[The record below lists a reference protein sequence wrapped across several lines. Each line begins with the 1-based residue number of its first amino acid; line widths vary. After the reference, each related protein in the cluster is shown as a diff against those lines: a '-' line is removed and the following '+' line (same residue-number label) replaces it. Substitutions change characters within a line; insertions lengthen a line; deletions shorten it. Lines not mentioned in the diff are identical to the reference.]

1 MAQIIEWDTE
11 KTKKNSG
18 YLKTEHPNMDK
29 TQKIKSKFLFA
40 TSLWITTTEDLKKL
54 CNIIWAAF
62 CKGVMF
68 PNGF

>member
-29 TQKIKSKFLFA
+29 TQKIKSRFLFA
-40 TSLWITTTEDLKKL
+40 TSLWITTT
-54 CNIIWAAF
+54 
-62 CKGVMF
+62 
-68 PNGF
+68 